1 MTRLNDLRQYER
13 QAKVITL
20 LLEEVEED
28 VKTSTPPEQIITALI
43 FEANLLQASL
53 ENEILNFSEE

>member
-13 QAKVITL
+13 QTKVITL

>member
-1 MTRLNDLRQYER
+1 MTRLNDLRHYER

-20 LLEEVEED
+20 LLEEIEED

>member
-20 LLEEVEED
+20 LLEEIEED

>member
-1 MTRLNDLRQYER
+1 MI
-13 QAKVITL
+13 KVITL

-28 VKTSTPPEQIITALI
+28 VKTSTPSEQIITALI